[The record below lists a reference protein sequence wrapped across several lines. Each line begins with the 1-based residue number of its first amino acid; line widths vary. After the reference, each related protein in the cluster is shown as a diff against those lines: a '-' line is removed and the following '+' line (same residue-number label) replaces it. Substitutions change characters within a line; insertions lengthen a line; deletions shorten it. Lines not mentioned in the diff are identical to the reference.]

1 MAGRR
6 ANADSPIATA
16 LRAAGRPLRLDI
28 LFAVQAA
35 GSLSPSAFA
44 RANDATLRESAY
56 HFRAL
61 RDGELIALEELRVGA
76 GAAEHHYAL
85 TPLGA
90 ELTRIL
96 PRLERAA

>member
-1 MAGRR
+1 MA
-6 ANADSPIATA
+6 AA
-16 LRAAGRPLRLDI
+16 LRAAGRPLRLEI
-28 LFAVQAA
+28 LFALKGA
-35 GSLSPSAFA
+35 GSMSPSGFA
-44 RANDATLRESAY
+44 RSNGATLRESAY

-61 RDGELIALEELRVGA
+61 READLIALEELRLSS

-96 PRLERAA
+96 PRLQRAA